1 VEDGRFSG
9 ASRADDSSF
18 HYAELITKRRRH
30 LRGAREIKRHSPFAL
45 NSTTGITRVVCF

>member
-18 HYAELITKRRRH
+18 HCDELITKRQLH
-30 LRGAREIKRHSPFAL
+30 LRGSR
-45 NSTTGITRVVCF
+45 

>member
-18 HYAELITKRRRH
+18 HCDELITS
-30 LRGAREIKRHSPFAL
+30 GDSI
-45 NSTTGITRVVCF
+45 